1 MLHHNAKSHVA
12 NMNFID
18 SILFWYAEQFNTFTV
33 LWLIMSAFPI
43 HWFVHLPSIFISH
56 WFKAVESKNIIH
68 TNFSPCSHN
77 GSNVKSPLYCSIF
90 GRDKRGL
97 ISGRPCSREEIYLA
111 FCQKQDTSIAQ
122 SLSQPN
128 ATTGTRLRQVDLAC
142 CRTRLFLLHPSKT
155 EIWNLLL
162 QISACF
168 HTIFLET

>member
-1 MLHHNAKSHVA
+1 MCT
-12 NMNFID
+12 
-18 SILFWYAEQFNTFTV
+18 LFLY
-33 LWLIMSAFPI
+33 S
-43 HWFVHLPSIFISH
+43 LPKFISH
-56 WFKAVESKNIIH
+56 YFKQTVFGFKAGESKNVIP
-68 TNFSPCSHN
+68 TNFSACSHN

-142 CRTRLFLLHPSKT
+142 CRTRLFYSIQARQKL
-155 EIWNLLL
+155 EIYYCRF
-162 QISACF
+162 QHVFIQF
-168 HTIFLET
+168 FLKLKILCGKDITK